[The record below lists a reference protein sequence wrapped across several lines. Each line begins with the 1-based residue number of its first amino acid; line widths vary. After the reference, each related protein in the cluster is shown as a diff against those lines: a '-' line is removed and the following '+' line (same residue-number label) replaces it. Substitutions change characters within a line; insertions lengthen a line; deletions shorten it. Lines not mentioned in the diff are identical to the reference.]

1 MGSLQR
7 ILNRGLTQSN
17 LHFKRWFQFLWGEW
31 TVESQTEQR
40 RGRWKVRLTVE
51 VKAVGALNQNGS
63 SVAFTV
69 LLQYSERTYNRTIVL
84 DDILLL
90 CPLPVLDNKPVWEW
104 DCILLIILAPSIQ
117 LIADSVNVMAW
128 ITMVSCDPE
137 G

>member
-1 MGSLQR
+1 M
-7 ILNRGLTQSN
+7 
-17 LHFKRWFQFLWGEW
+17 
-31 TVESQTEQR
+31 ESQTEQR

-90 CPLPVLDNKPVWEW
+90 CLLPVLDNKPV
-104 DCILLIILAPSIQ
+104 
-117 LIADSVNVMAW
+117 
-128 ITMVSCDPE
+128 
-137 G
+137 